1 MCISYIN
8 RLKSAPKAP
17 KILGNFGLLIRK
29 PPLVLAAFGTRGG
42 VIRITTDLIPKLSNV
57 ELLTPPHTLLVTVY
71 VSSIFT
77 KIRKIPKIR
86 ESVQIV
92 T

>member
-17 KILGNFGLLIRK
+17 KFLGDFGLLIRK

-42 VIRITTDLIPKLSNV
+42 FLIIITTDPSIAS
-57 ELLTPPHTLLVTVY
+57 ELTLLS
-71 VSSIFT
+71 VSQ
-77 KIRKIPKIR
+77 
-86 ESVQIV
+86 SVALCHNEIYDF
-92 T
+92 

>member
-17 KILGNFGLLIRK
+17 KILGDFGLLIRK

-42 VIRITTDLIPKLSNV
+42 FLIIITTDLQFNRPANTQCSLSEAKLDAW
-57 ELLTPPHTLLVTVY
+57 
-71 VSSIFT
+71 F
-77 KIRKIPKIR
+77 
-86 ESVQIV
+86 
-92 T
+92 

>member
-17 KILGNFGLLIRK
+17 KFLGDFGLLIRK

-42 VIRITTDLIPKLSNV
+42 FLIIITTDQPSTI
-57 ELLTPPHTLLVTVY
+57 
-71 VSSIFT
+71 
-77 KIRKIPKIR
+77 
-86 ESVQIV
+86 SVQILIS
-92 T
+92 

>member
-17 KILGNFGLLIRK
+17 KILGDVGLLIRK

-42 VIRITTDLIPKLSNV
+42 FLIIITTDDIFSANPRGNKKLCG
-57 ELLTPPHTLLVTVY
+57 
-71 VSSIFT
+71 
-77 KIRKIPKIR
+77 
-86 ESVQIV
+86 
-92 T
+92 

>member
-17 KILGNFGLLIRK
+17 KFLGDFGLLIRK

-42 VIRITTDLIPKLSNV
+42 FLIIITTDWTDFENFGCSRKLWISTFP
-57 ELLTPPHTLLVTVY
+57 LLYLL
-71 VSSIFT
+71 SGSPQG
-77 KIRKIPKIR
+77 KGMGN
-86 ESVQIV
+86 
-92 T
+92 